1 MKKCLLDSSFLI
13 DLLNE
18 MADDREGPAFDWLRR
33 NPKAQLWISPITLA
47 EVLEGAEDAKSVK
60 AYLGRYAW
68 QGIHRMH
75 AEAVANR
82 QKRSARRMGEN
93 DAWQNAVAERMGAV
107 IVGHDAGFE
116 VLGSRYDDHRQTSD
130 SQP

>member
-1 MKKCLLDSSFLI
+1 VKKCLLDSSFLI

-18 MADDREGPAFDWLRR
+18 MADDREGPAFAWLRH

-47 EVLEGAEDAKSVK
+47 EVLEGAEDARAVK
-60 AYLGRYAW
+60 AYLARYAW

-75 AEAVANR
+75 AETVAAR
-82 QKRSARRMGEN
+82 QRRSARRMGEN
-93 DAWQNAVAERMGAV
+93 DAWQCAVAERIGAV

-116 VLGSRYDDHRQTSD
+116 ALGSRYDDHRRNHD
-130 SQP
+130 LPA